1 MRTSNKKN
9 IMYNLIFRL
18 VFMLSPL
25 ITSPYLS
32 RVLGAEMLGVHS
44 SSYAFATYF
53 LIFALLGVTDY
64 GNKSIAQ
71 VRGDKEAMSN
81 RFWQIYYLQILLSV
95 VFLSAYLFTILFIVK
110 DNFYIRLIM
119 SLYVFS
125 SFFEINWFA
134 FGVGEFKLTSIRNVV
149 IRVLIVICIF
159 LFVKSSNDLWIYSMI
174 IVLGNIVSLIVTI
187 PILKKYISFRKPQI
201 KEIFKH
207 LKPNL
212 IYFLPVIATTIYTQM
227 DKVMLGFWS
236 TNSEVGYYQNA
247 ENIVMLPLFI
257 TTAVITVL
265 MPYSSNLYA
274 QGKIE
279 ESKELLNKTLK
290 YTSILN
296 IAFAFGIASISPI
309 FVPWYLGQ
317 GYERSAELIIILS
330 PMIFFSGFSSIIRY
344 QLLIPDSRDKSF
356 VFSIL
361 FGAIINLI
369 LNCILI
375 PYYSANGA
383 AIATVV
389 AYLSVLII
397 QLILTIR
404 DIKYYKILLY
414 IIPFIL
420 IGIAMFFFVSF
431 IYKQINNVIISII
444 LSVFAGALLYLF
456 LSFIVLV
463 IYKDEYVFKFFK
475 KIKSRF
481 MRIEK

>member
-1 MRTSNKKN
+1 
-9 IMYNLIFRL
+9 
-18 VFMLSPL
+18 
-25 ITSPYLS
+25 
-32 RVLGAEMLGVHS
+32 
-44 SSYAFATYF
+44 
-53 LIFALLGVTDY
+53 
-64 GNKSIAQ
+64 
-71 VRGDKEAMSN
+71 
-81 RFWQIYYLQILLSV
+81 
-95 VFLSAYLFTILFIVK
+95 
-110 DNFYIRLIM
+110 
-119 SLYVFS
+119 
-125 SFFEINWFA
+125 
-134 FGVGEFKLTSIRNVV
+134 
-149 IRVLIVICIF
+149 
-159 LFVKSSNDLWIYSMI
+159 
-174 IVLGNIVSLIVTI
+174 
-187 PILKKYISFRKPQI
+187 
-201 KEIFKH
+201 
-207 LKPNL
+207 
-212 IYFLPVIATTIYTQM
+212 
-227 DKVMLGFWS
+227 
-236 TNSEVGYYQNA
+236 
-247 ENIVMLPLFI
+247 
-257 TTAVITVL
+257 
-265 MPYSSNLYA
+265 
-274 QGKIE
+274 
-279 ESKELLNKTLK
+279 
-290 YTSILN
+290 
-296 IAFAFGIASISPI
+296 
-309 FVPWYLGQ
+309 
-317 GYERSAELIIILS
+317 
-330 PMIFFSGFSSIIRY
+330 MIFFSGFSSIIRY